1 MSTGALIGLLIAI
14 VVIGTIAVVASQE
27 LRRARLRRQFGPEHT
42 RLTNELGSTRKAE
55 AELLA
60 RQRKAAKLE
69 IRPLSPEQR
78 AQYIADW
85 TNVQEHF
92 VDSPTSAVASARRLL
107 SRMMR
112 ERGYPDG
119 GKDDTIVAISVHN
132 ARALDDYR
140 QAQVIGDKASQASTE
155 ELREALLR
163 YRTLFDDLVGG
174 TRGDGQ
180 APQAPRTGPQTQRL
194 QKLARSLT
202 TTTRQG
208 D

>member
-14 VVIGTIAVVASQE
+14 VVIGVIAVVARQE
-27 LRRARLRRQFGPEHT
+27 LQRARLRRQFGPEHK
-42 RLTNELGSTRKAE
+42 RLTSELGSTRKAE

-60 RQRKAAKLE
+60 RQREAAKIT
-69 IRPLSPEQR
+69 IRPLSPDQR

-85 TNVQEHF
+85 TDVQERF
-92 VDSPTSAVASARRLL
+92 VDSPASALTSARRLL

-112 ERGYPDG
+112 ELGYPEG
-119 GKDDTIVAISVHN
+119 GKDDTLMAISVHN

-140 QAQVIGDKASQASTE
+140 QAQALGDKGGKASTE

-174 TRGDGQ
+174 TRRDGQ
-180 APQAPRTGPQTQRL
+180 APSGPGTGPQTQLR
-194 QKLARSLT
+194 QKLTRSLT
-202 TTTRQG
+202 TTSRQ
-208 D
+208 DN